1 MNIIK
6 TLDQYNNHD
15 IFFCEPIKNNIIN
28 EGVFIKILYSTDF
41 FVLNGIYLLINL
53 YNITCEKYYTKYK
66 CHFDIS
72 THKQLINKIKNIEEN
87 ILQKIKINKI
97 PLYKINEQL
106 QNGNFK
112 IFNDVKF
119 TDSTSFI
126 LKISGVW
133 ETQNNY
139 GLTYKFI
146 KID

>member
-6 TLDQYNNHD
+6 TPDQYNND
-15 IFFCEPIKNNIIN
+15 NIFFCEPIKNNIIN
-28 EGVFIKILYSTDF
+28 EGVFIKIIYSTDF

-66 CHFDIS
+66 CQFDIS
-72 THKQLINKIKNIEEN
+72 THKQLINKIKNIEED

-106 QNGNFK
+106 QNGNIK
-112 IFNDVKF
+112 IFNDVKY
-119 TDSTSFI
+119 TDSTYFI
-126 LKISGVW
+126 LKISGIW